1 MPYPIDT
8 YIFYIATKEE
18 ASIILEQTQYEN
30 STLSSDGFIH
40 FCSYGQ
46 IVNVVDTFFV
56 GVTDLKLLI
65 IDINSLHSQLRFEAP
80 AGTISVDDST
90 PQLFPHLYG
99 ALNIDAIV
107 NIVDFK
113 QFNKANIAA

>member
-1 MPYPIDT
+1 MQYPIDT

-18 ASIILEQTQYEN
+18 AAIILAKTQYKA

-46 IVNVVDTFFV
+46 IANIVDTFFM
-56 GVTDLKLLI
+56 GVKGLKLMM
-65 IDINSLHSQLRFEAP
+65 IDINSLYSQLRFEAP
-80 AGTISVDDST
+80 AGPIYVSDST

-99 ALNIDAIV
+99 PLNIDAVV
-107 NIVDFK
+107 NVVDFE
-113 QFNKANIAA
+113 QFNKANVAA